1 MFPKYKFLEYKQI
14 VIEESAKLK
23 KNGAHAVII
32 VSHVGNQCS
41 AGFDYGIWT
50 ASTQQP
56 SCADDD

>member
-1 MFPKYKFLEYKQI
+1 MEYKQI

-23 KNGAHAVII
+23 KSGAHAIII